1 MLLSHAN
8 LLFMFLPVCLA
19 GPIDQPALGDVGTG
33 SGETSGPGQFNG
45 ELDNAAL
52 TGNFVA
58 ATPGEDYSSSINL
71 ITDPALG
78 ALPESSSGVQQ
89 SAQDRSTLLSAAEQT
104 DANPERATEFLIA
117 QSREGVVPPAGWRRN
132 TRTTCEA
139 ESKSGL
145 GIAGLIQRIP
155 SKCGCAKESMQDP
168 ATTTSTGYMTY
179 YDQPAGWCV
188 RGKFLKCCWEGLV
201 RCFECE
207 LLTALGIITILPLDL
222 ISCSTST
229 NDQMYS

>member
-1 MLLSHAN
+1 
-8 LLFMFLPVCLA
+8 MFLPVCLA

-33 SGETSGPGQFNG
+33 SSETSGPGQFNG

-52 TGNFVA
+52 TGNLVA

-78 ALPESSSGVQQ
+78 ALPESSSGVQK

-104 DANPERATEFLIA
+104 DANPERSTEFLIA
-117 QSREGVVPPAGWRRN
+117 QSREGVVPPRDGAGIRGPPVRQNPNLGW
-132 TRTTCEA
+132 
-139 ESKSGL
+139 ESPGAFKGFPPNVD
-145 GIAGLIQRIP
+145 AQKRA
-155 SKCGCAKESMQDP
+155 CGTLLQ
-168 ATTTSTGYMTY
+168 TTSTGYMTY
-179 YDQPAGWCV
+179 YEQPAGWCV

-222 ISCSTST
+222 ISCSPSA